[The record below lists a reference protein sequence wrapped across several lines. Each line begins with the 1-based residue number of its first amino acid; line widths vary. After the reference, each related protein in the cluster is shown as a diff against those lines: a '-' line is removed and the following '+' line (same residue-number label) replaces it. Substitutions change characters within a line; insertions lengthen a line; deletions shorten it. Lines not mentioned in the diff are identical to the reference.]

1 MKLKL
6 KSRFGPIALASLG
19 AVLATS
25 LATGADKPAATFEG
39 KDTLLRPEGYRE
51 WVFVGS
57 SLGLRYDQ
65 NSEKSA
71 ASGTNRFNNVY
82 LNPTA
87 YREFS
92 KTGKFPDG
100 TVLVLEI
107 ASAEAKKEPG
117 LQGSFQKEFVAL
129 EAAVKDSRR
138 FEGGWAYFSFD
149 DKSGK
154 PKDKARPFPN
164 ASCYNCH
171 HQKAATDH
179 VFTQFYPVLRTNSGK

>member
-1 MKLKL
+1 MTKV
-6 KSRFGPIALASLG
+6 KSTFCLIALASLS
-19 AVLATS
+19 AVFPSSPAS
-25 LATGADKPAATFEG
+25 GADKPAAVFDG

-65 NSEKSA
+65 NAEKGS
-71 ASGTNRFNNVY
+71 TNDATRFNNVY
-82 LNPTA
+82 LNPAA

-92 KTGKFPDG
+92 RTAKFPDG
-100 TVLVLEI
+100 TVFVLEI
-107 ASAEAKKEPG
+107 ASAETKKEPG

-129 EAAVKDSRR
+129 EAAVKDSQR
-138 FEGGWAYFSFD
+138 FDGGWAYFSFD

-164 ASCYNCH
+164 ASCFDCH

-179 VFTQFYPVLRTNSGK
+179 VFTQFYPVLRMSSGK